1 VARRPGLRGSI
12 PPERAIGLTDTGP
25 LIPAMRS
32 TFTAGDGVLQIVR
45 DKSGRVTGM
54 TLSASRMRGIE
65 FEKID
70 K

>member
-1 VARRPGLRGSI
+1 
-12 PPERAIGLTDTGP
+12 
-25 LIPAMRS
+25 MRS
-32 TFTAGDGVLQIVR
+32 TFTAGDGVLQFVR
-45 DKSGRVTGM
+45 DKPGRVSGM